1 MVVQEYI
8 SLGHERLLS
17 PKEAAFQPEGI
28 SWWLPHYAVVNPNKP
43 NKVRVVFDTA
53 AKHAGTS
60 LIDALLKGTD
70 FLTSLVVVL
79 TRFRLFKVAINADIL
94 KMFHSDRVP
103 LSDASAFRFLWRRPG
118 SSKPAKE
125 YQMQVQIFSAMS
137 SPSVCAYALWKAA
150 TDGGSDTTFAMT
162 QIIYNFYVYKW
173 LSSFHTVEE
182 EVDAADVM
190 SRVLK

>member
-103 LSDASAFRFLWRRPG
+103 LSDASAFRFLRRRPG
-118 SSKPAKE
+118 SSEPAKD
-125 YQMQVQIFSAMS
+125 YQMQEA
-137 SPSVCAYALWKAA
+137 
-150 TDGGSDTTFAMT
+150 
-162 QIIYNFYVYKW
+162 
-173 LSSFHTVEE
+173 
-182 EVDAADVM
+182 VDASDIT
-190 SRVLK
+190 SRELKQDGFELASGVPHHGEQRTAGHQERPQHRQG